1 MVAGGATMSAKSLK
15 DSFGDMPDPRVE
27 GRCDHLLG
35 DIILI
40 AICAVLAGAEGWE
53 EIEEFGQTKEAWLRQ
68 FLELPCGIPSHDTF
82 RRVFSLLDANIFQ
95 ERFLD
100 WVEMGLGR
108 GSEQVVAIDG
118 KSLRGSHA
126 QGKAMLHLVSAWAS
140 EAGLLLGQQKVAD
153 HSNEI
158 TAIPELLKSLYL
170 AGCIVTIDAMGTQK
184 EIAHQIIEAKANYIL
199 ALKQNQGQLYED
211 VVAWFDWALSQNFE
225 NMPVDYHQHSN
236 KGHGRIETRRCW
248 VIEDELA
255 FEHIRHYQ
263 GWRNLRSIIMLQ
275 RQRRLSDKVQL
286 ETAYFISS
294 LPADAKRIA
303 HAIRAHWSIENSF
316 HWTLDV
322 TFDEDRARMRT
333 GDSAE
338 NFAVLRHVALN
349 LLKRHPAK
357 LSLKRK
363 RFKAALDDQFLFEL
377 LQGQL

>member
-1 MVAGGATMSAKSLK
+1 MSTKSLK

-27 GRCDHLLG
+27 GRCDHLLV
-35 DIILI
+35 DIIVI

-53 EIEEFGQTKEAWLRQ
+53 EIEEVGQTKEAWLRQ
-68 FLELPCGIPSHDTF
+68 FLELPCGVPSHDTF

-95 ERFLD
+95 ERFLE
-100 WVEMGLGR
+100 WVELGLGR
-108 GSEQVVAIDG
+108 GPKQTVAIDG

-126 QGKAMLHLVSAWAS
+126 QGKVMLHLVSAWAS
-140 EAGLLLGQQKVAD
+140 ETGLLLGQQRVAD

-170 AGCIVTIDAMGTQK
+170 AGCIVTSDAMGTQK

-211 VVAWFDWALSQNFE
+211 VMTWFDWALSRNFE
-225 NMPVDYHQHSN
+225 NMPVDYYQHSN
-236 KGHGRIETRRCW
+236 KGHGRIENRRCW
-248 VIEDELA
+248 AIEDELA

-263 GWRNLRSIIMLQ
+263 GWRDLRSIIMLQ
-275 RQRRLSDKVQL
+275 RQRRLGNKVQL

-303 HAIRAHWSIENSF
+303 LAIRAHWSVENSF
-316 HWTLDV
+316 HWILDV

-338 NFAVLRHVALN
+338 NFAILRHVALN
-349 LLKRHPAK
+349 LLKHHPAK

-363 RFKAALDDQFLFEL
+363 RFKAALDDHFLFEL

>member
-1 MVAGGATMSAKSLK
+1 MVAGEATMSTKGLK

-27 GRCDHLLG
+27 GRCDHLLI
-35 DIILI
+35 DIIVI

-68 FLELPCGIPSHDTF
+68 FLELPCGVPSHDTF
-82 RRVFSLLDANIFQ
+82 RRVFGLLDADIFQ

-100 WVEMGLGR
+100 WVELGLGR
-108 GSEQVVAIDG
+108 GPEQVVAIDG

-126 QGKAMLHLVSAWAS
+126 PGKPMLHLVSAWAS
-140 EAGLLLGQQKVAD
+140 EAGLLLGQQKVDD

-158 TAIPELLKSLYL
+158 TAIPELLKRLYL

-211 VVAWFDWALSQNFE
+211 VVAWFDWAVSQNFDH
-225 NMPVDYHQHSN
+225 MPVDYYQHSN

-255 FEHIRHYQ
+255 FEHIRHYD
-263 GWRNLRSIIMLQ
+263 GWKNLRSIIMLQ
-275 RQRRLSDKVQL
+275 RERRLGDKVQL

-294 LPADAKRIA
+294 LPANAKRIA
-303 HAIRAHWSIENSF
+303 QAIRTHWSVENSF

-322 TFDEDRARMRT
+322 TFDEDHARMRT

-338 NFAVLRHVALN
+338 NFAILRHVALN

-357 LSLKRK
+357 LSIKRK
-363 RFKAALDDQFLFEL
+363 RFKAALDDHFLFEL

>member
-1 MVAGGATMSAKSLK
+1 MVAGEATMSAKGLK

-27 GRCDHLLG
+27 GRCDHLLV

-68 FLELPCGIPSHDTF
+68 FLELPCGVPSHDTF
-82 RRVFSLLDANIFQ
+82 RRVFSQLDAEVFQ

-100 WVEMGLGR
+100 WVELGLGR
-108 GSEQVVAIDG
+108 GPEQVVSIDG

-126 QGKAMLHLVSAWAS
+126 PGKAMLHLVSAWAS

-158 TAIPELLKSLYL
+158 TAIPELLKRLYL

-184 EIAHQIIEAKANYIL
+184 EIAHQIIEAKAHYIL
-199 ALKQNQGQLYED
+199 ALKRNQGQLHED

-225 NMPVDYHQHSN
+225 NMPVDYYQHSN

-275 RQRRLSDKVQL
+275 RERRLGDKVQI

-294 LPADAKRIA
+294 LPPDAKRIA
-303 HAIRAHWSIENSF
+303 QAIRAHWSIENSF

-333 GDSAE
+333 GHSAE

-363 RFKAALDDQFLFEL
+363 RFKAALDDHFLFEL
-377 LQGQL
+377 LQTHF